1 MGKTFVLAVGG
12 ATLLYVMNN
21 ARSEVGV
28 FILYYE
34 MSVHDKDVRQQ
45 REEFEFVKKEV
56 EKLRGDV
63 EILRGEYKRFM
74 NGYSLDCNVRPLS
87 DKEAVRKAADLSA
100 KLFLFKVGLLVL
112 YYKKTMHEKDLKQK
126 REEFESLKKQVEKLI
141 GDVESLKGLK
151 GDIEV
156 LRGET
161 EMKLRLLRS
170 DMEVLIRR

>member
-1 MGKTFVLAVGG
+1 MLAVLHTVGSIVKTPLK
-12 ATLLYVMNN
+12 ATTK
-21 ARSEVGV
+21 
-28 FILYYE
+28 IL
-34 MSVHDKDVRQQ
+34 VTR
-45 REEFEFVKKEV
+45 FAVKAGKQPM
-56 EKLRGDV
+56 LRTITIKCGQ
-63 EILRGEYKRFM
+63 IGHIFTTNKKRFM

-87 DKEAVRKAADLSA
+87 DKEVVRKAADLSA

-141 GDVESLKGLK
+141 GDVKSLKGLK